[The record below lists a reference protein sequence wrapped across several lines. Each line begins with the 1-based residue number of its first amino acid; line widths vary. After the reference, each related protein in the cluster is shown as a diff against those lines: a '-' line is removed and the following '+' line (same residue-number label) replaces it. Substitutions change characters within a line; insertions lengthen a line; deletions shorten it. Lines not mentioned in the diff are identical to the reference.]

1 VAVKRAT
8 AAGEKS
14 PGAYISLV
22 ERYRAQQCSGRLR
35 PTASRRARTESLV
48 ARRKPSQRT
57 TAAGENPPVASESLM
72 AQRKASRSHGR
83 ENKRSSFRGKSPL
96 RSGRAPHGGILH
108 GARRLATRASQFCGR
123 AAKRRGGRHLGR
135 LLAWVA
141 SLKAPHCTVSDE
153 KLEDGRP
160 QNTQVPPKTKGNGA
174 APAHTRSE
182 VRQKWLRDN
191 LAAEVVKPRTEF
203 AVNRLYLGST
213 CQKCISQSFRCTER
227 ALLAF
232 HLHSP
237 HLHRI
242 KVG

>member
-1 VAVKRAT
+1 MAKAPYVAEELLMEEYSTVLGAWRQERASS
-8 AAGEKS
+8 AA
-14 PGAYISLV
+14 
-22 ERYRAQQCSGRLR
+22 ER
-35 PTASRRARTESLV
+35 
-48 ARRKPSQRT
+48 
-57 TAAGENPPVASESLM
+57 
-72 AQRKASRSHGR
+72 
-83 ENKRSSFRGKSPL
+83 
-96 RSGRAPHGGILH
+96 RSG
-108 GARRLATRASQFCGR
+108 
-123 AAKRRGGRHLGR
+123 AALRGGRHLGR

-203 AVNRLYLGST
+203 AVNRLDLGST